1 MVVSRVML
9 LLFLTAQGFDGLF
22 TYTAV
27 HAYGLHAEGNVL
39 IATWM
44 ALVGPGGGT
53 LRRQDRGGRLRRAAL
68 RARAAPHALPPHHGL
83 RRRRHRALA
92 DGVRRALATRG
103 ASPLGLPNTRSR
115 APLATARSDRVARS
129 H

>member
-1 MVVSRVML
+1 MVPSRVVLM
-9 LLFLTAQGFDGLF
+9 LFLVAQAFDGLF

-44 ALVGPGGGT
+44 SLVGPAMALFGAKTVAAACGLLLYFHNAHRT
-53 LRRQDRGGRLRRAAL
+53 LMLLTAFYAL
-68 RARAAPHALPPHHGL
+68 
-83 RRRRHRALA
+83 
-92 DGVRRALATRG
+92 G
-103 ASPLGLPNTRSR
+103 AIGPWMM
-115 APLATARSDRVARS
+115 VFVQ

>member
-27 HAYGLHAEGNVL
+27 HAYGLHAEGNML

-44 ALVGPGGGT
+44 ALIGPA
-53 LRRQDRGGRLRRAAL
+53 AAL
-68 RARAAPHALPPHHGL
+68 FGAKAVAGACGVLLYARGL
-83 RRRRHRALA
+83 HRTLSFLTI
-92 DGVRRALATRG
+92 VYLVG
-103 ASPLGLPNTRSR
+103 AIGPWLM
-115 APLATARSDRVARS
+115 VFVS

>member
-1 MVVSRVML
+1 MAVSRLML

-27 HAYGLHAEGNVL
+27 HAYGLHAEGNIL

-44 ALVGPGGGT
+44 ALVGPA
-53 LRRQDRGGRLRRAAL
+53 AAL
-68 RARAAPHALPPHHGL
+68 FGAKAVACACGMLL
-83 RRRRHRALA
+83 Y
-92 DGVRRALATRG
+92 TRG
-103 ASPLGLPNTRSR
+103 MHRTLTLLTLVYLVGAIGPWMLVFVN
-115 APLATARSDRVARS
+115 

>member
-27 HAYGLHAEGNVL
+27 HAYGLRAEGNVL

-44 ALVGPGGGT
+44 ALVGPA
-53 LRRQDRGGRLRRAAL
+53 AAL
-68 RARAAPHALPPHHGL
+68 CGAKTVAGACGVFLYARGL
-83 RRRRHRALA
+83 HRTLSLLTMLYAI
-92 DGVRRALATRG
+92 G
-103 ASPLGLPNTRSR
+103 AIGPWLMVFVN
-115 APLATARSDRVARS
+115 

>member
-27 HAYGLHAEGNVL
+27 HAYGLHAEGNML

-44 ALVGPGGGT
+44 ALVGPA
-53 LRRQDRGGRLRRAAL
+53 AAL
-68 RARAAPHALPPHHGL
+68 FGAKAVASACGMLLYARGM
-83 RRRRHRALA
+83 HRTLSLLTI
-92 DGVRRALATRG
+92 VYVLG
-103 ASPLGLPNTRSR
+103 AIGPWMMVFAN
-115 APLATARSDRVARS
+115 